1 MPVIDPIPPEK
12 ASEDLRETYDSLSKR
27 AGRVPD
33 FYGVMAHHPAALK
46 SFLPLY
52 ASVMN
57 EGTLERRYKELAY
70 LKTSY
75 LNSCEYCMRAHTP
88 GAKRAGVTAE
98 QIEALTFYE
107 RSPHFDEKDKAVLLY
122 AERMTRAAGAG
133 LRDMAVG
140 ELKRHFTEDQIVELA
155 LVTCMANFTNRF
167 NNGLRIQPDLG

>member
-1 MPVIDPIPPEK
+1 MAVVDPVPSEK
-12 ASEDLRETYDSLSKR
+12 APEELKAVYDTLSKTH
-27 AGRVPD
+27 GRVPN
-33 FYGVMAHHPAALK
+33 FFATMAHRPGALK
-46 SFLPLY
+46 AFLPLY
-52 ASVMN
+52 ATVMR
-57 EGTLERRYKELAY
+57 EGTVEAKYKELAY
-70 LKTSY
+70 LKTSH
-75 LNSCEYCMRAHTP
+75 LNGCEYCMRAHTP
-88 GAKRAGVTAE
+88 GAKRAGSTAE

>member
-46 SFLPLY
+46 NFLPLY

-70 LKTSY
+70 R
-75 LNSCEYCMRAHTP
+75 E
-88 GAKRAGVTAE
+88 
-98 QIEALTFYE
+98 
-107 RSPHFDEKDKAVLLY
+107 
-122 AERMTRAAGAG
+122 
-133 LRDMAVG
+133 
-140 ELKRHFTEDQIVELA
+140 
-155 LVTCMANFTNRF
+155 
-167 NNGLRIQPDLG
+167 

>member
-1 MPVIDPIPPEK
+1 MAVIDPIPREK
-12 ASEDLRETYDSLSKR
+12 ASEDLRATYDGLSKR

-33 FYGVMAHHPAALK
+33 FYGVMAHHPSALK
-46 SFLPLY
+46 NFLPLY

-75 LNSCEYCMRAHTP
+75 LNGCEYCARAHTP
-88 GAKRAGVTAE
+88 GAKRAGVTSE

-107 RSPHFDEKDKAVLLY
+107 RSPLFDDRDKAVLLY

-133 LRDMAVG
+133 LRDMAVD

-155 LVTCMANFTNRF
+155 LVICMANFTNRF

>member
-12 ASEDLRETYDSLSKR
+12 ASGDLRETYDSLSKR

-70 LKTSY
+70 LKTSH
-75 LNSCEYCMRAHTP
+75 LNGCEYCMRAHTP

-107 RSPHFDEKDKAVLLY
+107 RSPHFDEKDKAIGLLSRYY
-122 AERMTRAAGAG
+122 AKNPQRKAFIS
-133 LRDMAVG
+133 RDEAWYFKSLENEPRYKSLVG
-140 ELKRHFTEDQIVELA
+140 TQ
-155 LVTCMANFTNRF
+155 
-167 NNGLRIQPDLG
+167 

>member
-1 MPVIDPIPPEK
+1 MAVIDPIPREK
-12 ASEDLRETYDSLSKR
+12 APAELKETYDSLTKG

-46 SFLPLY
+46 NFLPLY
-52 ASVMN
+52 ASVMK
-57 EGTLERRYKELAY
+57 EGTVEARYKELAY
-70 LKTSY
+70 LKTSH
-75 LNSCEYCMRAHTP
+75 LNGCEYCSRAHTP
-88 GAKRAGVTAE
+88 AAKRAGITAE
-98 QIEALTFYE
+98 QIDALTFYE
-107 RSPHFDEKDKAVLLY
+107 RSPLFDEKEKAVLLY

-140 ELKRHFTEDQIVELA
+140 ELKKHFTEDQIVELA

>member
-1 MPVIDPIPPEK
+1 MPIIEPVPPEK
-12 ASEDLRETYDSLSKR
+12 ASDELRATYEGLTR
-27 AGRVPD
+27 RTGRVPG
-33 FYGVMAHHPAALK
+33 FYGVMAHHSAALK
-46 SFLPLY
+46 HFVPLY

-57 EGTLERRYKELAY
+57 EGTLDRRYKELAY
-70 LKTSY
+70 LKTSH
-75 LNSCEYCMRAHTP
+75 LNGCEYCMRAHTP

-107 RSPHFDEKDKAVLLY
+107 RSPLFDEKDKAVLLY

-167 NNGLRIQPDLG
+167 NNGLRIEPDLG

>member
-1 MPVIDPIPPEK
+1 MPVVDPIPPEK

-70 LKTSY
+70 LKTSL
-75 LNSCEYCMRAHTP
+75 LNGCEYCMRAHTP
-88 GAKRAGVTAE
+88 GAKRAGITAE

-140 ELKRHFTEDQIVELA
+140 ELKRHFTEGQIVELA

>member
-1 MPVIDPIPPEK
+1 MAVIDPIPRDK
-12 ASEDLRETYDSLSKR
+12 APDELHAVYDGLTKK
-27 AGRVPD
+27 AGRVPN

-57 EGTLERRYKELAY
+57 EGTLEHRYKELAY
-70 LKTSY
+70 LKTSH
-75 LNSCEYCMRAHTP
+75 LNGSEYCSRAHTP
-88 GAKRAGVTAE
+88 AAKRAGITSE
-98 QIEALTFYE
+98 QIGALAFYE
-107 RSPHFDEKDKAVLLY
+107 RSPLFDEKEKAVLLY
-122 AERMTRAAGAG
+122 VERMTRAAGAG

-167 NNGLRIQPDLG
+167 NNGLRIEPDLG

>member
-1 MPVIDPIPPEK
+1 MPVIEPIPPEK
-12 ASEDLRETYDSLSKR
+12 VSEDLRATYEGLGKR
-27 AGRVPD
+27 VGRVPG

-46 SFLPLY
+46 NFLPLY

-57 EGTLERRYKELAY
+57 EGTLDRRYKELAY
-70 LKTSY
+70 LKTSH
-75 LNSCEYCMRAHTP
+75 LNGCEYCMRAHTP
-88 GAKRAGVTAE
+88 GAKRAGLTTE

-107 RSPHFDEKDKAVLLY
+107 RSPLFDDKDKAVLLY

-167 NNGLRIQPDLG
+167 NNGLRIEPDLG

>member
-33 FYGVMAHHPAALK
+33 FYGVMAHHPAALRN
-46 SFLPLY
+46 FLPLY

-70 LKTSY
+70 LKTSH
-75 LNSCEYCMRAHTP
+75 LNGCEYCMRAHTP
-88 GAKRAGVTAE
+88 GAKRAGITAE

-140 ELKRHFTEDQIVELA
+140 ELKRHFTEGQIVELA

>member
-1 MPVIDPIPPEK
+1 MSVIDPILREK
-12 ASEDLRETYDSLSKR
+12 APEELQEVYDGLSKR
-27 AGRVPD
+27 AGRVPN
-33 FYGVMAHHPAALK
+33 FYGVMAHHPSALG
-46 SFLPLY
+46 SFLPFY
-52 ASVMN
+52 AAVMN

-70 LKTSY
+70 LKTSH
-75 LNSCEYCMRAHTP
+75 LNGCEYCTRAHTP
-88 GAKRAGVTAE
+88 GAKRAGITSE

-107 RSPHFDEKDKAVLLY
+107 RSPFFDEKDKAVLLY

-167 NNGLRIQPDLG
+167 NNGLRIEPDLG

>member
-1 MPVIDPIPPEK
+1 MSVIDPIPREK
-12 ASEDLRETYDSLSKR
+12 ATAELQAAYDGLSKR
-27 AGRVPD
+27 VGRVPD
-33 FYGVMAHHPAALK
+33 FYGVMAHHPGALRN
-46 SFLPLY
+46 FLPLY

-70 LKTSY
+70 LKTSH
-75 LNSCEYCMRAHTP
+75 LNGCEYCTRAHTP
-88 GAKRAGVTAE
+88 GAKRAGVTGE

-107 RSPHFDEKDKAVLLY
+107 RSPLFDDKDKAVLLY
-122 AERMTRAAGAG
+122 TERMTRAAGAG

-155 LVTCMANFTNRF
+155 LVICMANFTNRF